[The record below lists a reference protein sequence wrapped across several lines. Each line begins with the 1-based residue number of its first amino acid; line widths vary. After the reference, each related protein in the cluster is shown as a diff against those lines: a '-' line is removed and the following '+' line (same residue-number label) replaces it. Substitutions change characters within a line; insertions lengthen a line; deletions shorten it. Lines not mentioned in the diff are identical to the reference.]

1 MDEQTFAAIVV
12 LLAGAPLLVIGVYFR
27 SGRAQH
33 LLAGVDPQK
42 VTDPA
47 GLGRFVGQSLILLGA
62 IHLPFAAAVA
72 FLPESQVMIA
82 TLGLVALVGLVVV
95 RMVLGLSRFVR
106 K

>member
-12 LLAGAPLLVIGVYFR
+12 LLAGAPLVAIGLYFR
-27 SGRAQH
+27 SGRALH
-33 LLAGVDPQK
+33 LLAGVDPNK
-42 VTDPA
+42 VKDPA

-62 IHLPFAAAVA
+62 IHVPFAAAVA
-72 FLPESQVMIA
+72 FLPESQVMVA

-95 RMVLGLSRFVR
+95 RLVFGLSRFVT

>member
-12 LLAGAPLLVIGVYFR
+12 LLAAAPLFAIGLYFR
-27 SGRAQH
+27 SGRALH
-33 LLAGVDPQK
+33 LLAGVDPKK
-42 VTDPA
+42 VKDPV

-62 IHLPFAAAVA
+62 IHVPFAAAVA
-72 FLPESQVMIA
+72 FLPESQVMVA

-95 RMVLGLSRFVR
+95 RLVFGLSRFVG